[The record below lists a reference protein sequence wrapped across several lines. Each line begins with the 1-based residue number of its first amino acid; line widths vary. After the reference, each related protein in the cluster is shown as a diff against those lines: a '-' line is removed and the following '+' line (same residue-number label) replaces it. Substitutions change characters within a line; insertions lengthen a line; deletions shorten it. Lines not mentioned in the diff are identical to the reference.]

1 MRKTA
6 KRRSS
11 RLARKVGASRS
22 RKAVP
27 AAVSA
32 SSEELRA
39 SAERV
44 HGVLHRMRSTRRAV
58 PLRELELGDALI
70 PIKALEV
77 AEELLREQANGQDP
91 DVIVLGEE
99 MTAQDAAN
107 VLGVSRTHLNAL
119 LERERIAHTKTQ
131 GGHRRIPASAILDYK
146 YRREAAQDAMRE
158 AMQAGEQLADEN

>member
-6 KRRSS
+6 KLRSP
-11 RLARKVGASRS
+11 RPTGKVGASRS
-22 RKAVP
+22 RKGSP

-44 HGVLHRMRSTRRAV
+44 HGVLHRMRSTRRVV

-70 PIKALEV
+70 PVKALEV

-91 DVIVLGEE
+91 DVLVLGEE

-146 YRREAAQDAMRE
+146 YRREAAQDAIRE

>member
-6 KRRSS
+6 ERRSP
-11 RLARKVGASRS
+11 RPARKAGVSRS
-22 RKAVP
+22 RKGAP

-32 SSEELRA
+32 SSQELRA

-58 PLRELELGDALI
+58 PLGELELGDALI
-70 PIKALEV
+70 PIKALQV

-91 DVIVLGEE
+91 DVIVLAEE

-119 LERERIAHTKTQ
+119 LERERIPHTKTQ

-146 YRREAAQDAMRE
+146 DRRDTAQDAMRE
-158 AMQAGEQLADEN
+158 AMQPAEQLTGEN